1 MITVW
6 WSMAGIIH
14 YEFLKPGKTINSEI
28 YCRQLDAFHQKLL
41 KKQPDLVNCKT
52 KLLLHDNAPSHVAK
66 QTIHKLKELGYE
78 ILPHPPYS
86 PDISPTDYHLFLSL
100 DNFLRSKKF
109 SNITDI
115 EKAFIEFIGSR
126 RPDFFKSGIN
136 KLVERWKNVINANG
150 AYFDE

>member
-1 MITVW
+1 
-6 WSMAGIIH
+6 
-14 YEFLKPGKTINSEI
+14 
-28 YCRQLDAFHQKLL
+28 L
-41 KKQPDLVNCKT
+41 KKQPDLVNYKT

-86 PDISPTDYHLFLSL
+86 PDISPTDDHLFLSL
-100 DNFLRSKKF
+100 DNFLRSI

-115 EKAFIEFIGSR
+115 EKAFIGSR

-136 KLVERWKNVINANG
+136 KLVVINANG
-150 AYFDE
+150 AYFEE